1 LVPDSLAGLANN
13 SDAGARS
20 TQFQLDQFKQVRF
33 GAGVSALCPQ
43 VEQASYRQNI
53 SSRESGQLLHLLV
66 FPNLESALKITVEL
80 DDATPNCI
88 GSYRILHKIGAG
100 GMGTVYA
107 ALGSRLGHGVLQ
119 IELLHP
125 TTAASPIVIFTRFGR

>member
-1 LVPDSLAGLANN
+1 MAEPEVCR
-13 SDAGARS
+13 DAEELARS
-20 TQFQLDQFKQVRF
+20 ALQ
-33 GAGVSALCPQ
+33 SAD
-43 VEQASYRQNI
+43 
-53 SSRESGQLLHLLV
+53 
-66 FPNLESALKITVEL
+66 ESALKITVEL

-100 GMGTVYA
+100 RMGTVYA

-125 TTAASPIVIFTRFGR
+125 TTAASPTVIFTRFKR